1 MITKYSV
8 TLDRMIADFSF
19 EALYLPKDAS
29 NLKITSKQVNRPGL
43 LLSVG
48 DDYFDA
54 SRVQFLGLAEI
65 GYLNKLSKNKKKTAL
80 RTLTEKQP
88 PLILITRN
96 LDVPPCLLEL
106 ANEYSVPVLRTDES
120 TSDIMNALITYLN
133 NELAERITRHGVFVE
148 VYGVGVLIVGESG
161 IGKSETA
168 VELIKRGHR
177 LIADDAV
184 ELRRIDSNT
193 IMGFSPQNIRHFIE
207 LRGVGVINA
216 ARLFGAGSVK
226 ISTELDLVVQL
237 EPWESSKVY
246 DRLGLD
252 EDYTDI
258 LGVKVQSAI
267 IPVNP
272 GRNMAIIIETAAM
285 NSRQKYMG
293 YNAAEELLEKLGMGE
308 ITSHGQEIH
317 PWGDE

>member
-8 TLDRMIADFSF
+8 TLDRMISDFSF
-19 EALYLPKDAS
+19 EALYLPKDPS
-29 NLKITSKQVNRPGL
+29 TLKITSKQVNRPGL

-65 GYLNKLSKNKKKTAL
+65 GYLNKLSFEEKTTAL
-80 RTLTEKQP
+80 RTLAEKRP

-96 LDVPPCLLEL
+96 LDAPPCLLEL
-106 ANEYSVPVLRTDES
+106 ANEYSVPVLRTEES

-226 ISTELDLVVQL
+226 MSAELDLVVQL

-252 EDYTDI
+252 EDYTEI
-258 LGVKVQSAI
+258 LGVKVQSTI

-285 NSRQKYMG
+285 NSRQRYMG

-308 ITSHGQEIH
+308 ITPHHQELH